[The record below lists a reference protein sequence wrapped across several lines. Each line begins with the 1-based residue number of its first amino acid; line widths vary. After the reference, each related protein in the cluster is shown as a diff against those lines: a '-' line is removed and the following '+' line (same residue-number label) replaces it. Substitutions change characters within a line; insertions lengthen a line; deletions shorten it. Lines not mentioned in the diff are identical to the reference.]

1 MAPLN
6 EVDLWFGDRMVI
18 FRGKLLEFRIN
29 CLKPHVS
36 ADAWGISLES
46 IPARAAEP
54 GPMLAREYA
63 MFSTAS
69 LPANPD
75 ITQRLIDQQC
85 SVQWR
90 GFLQALAAEFAAAL
104 PPEDLRALMF
114 RVGVRFAAE
123 HPLPAC
129 ATLDDLQ
136 SSMAAVW
143 DRIGWGGVRLQQTAA
158 QLDIHHDLS
167 PLSAAFGRA
176 MPHGPGAS
184 WKGSTRAGSN
194 RLAPPSSAWP
204 SPLLWMP
211 GAASTSSWH
220 ADHRGLGFPRYAI
233 GGDP

>member
-1 MAPLN
+1 
-6 EVDLWFGDRMVI
+6 
-18 FRGKLLEFRIN
+18 
-29 CLKPHVS
+29 
-36 ADAWGISLES
+36 
-46 IPARAAEP
+46 
-54 GPMLAREYA
+54 MLAREYA

-104 PPEDLRALMF
+104 PPEDLRALTF
-114 RVGVRFAAE
+114 RVGVRFSAE

-167 PLSAAFGRA
+167 PLSAAFGSGHA
-176 MPHGPGAS
+176 AWSVGFLEGVYQSWFDQAGAVQLLV
-184 WKGSTRAGSN
+184 AQ
-194 RLAPPSSAWP
+194 SA
-204 SPLLWMP
+204 
-211 GAASTSSWH
+211 H
-220 ADHRGLGFPRYAI
+220 ADAWGCVHFQLAR
-233 GGDP
+233 

>member
-1 MAPLN
+1 
-6 EVDLWFGDRMVI
+6 
-18 FRGKLLEFRIN
+18 
-29 CLKPHVS
+29 
-36 ADAWGISLES
+36 
-46 IPARAAEP
+46 
-54 GPMLAREYA
+54 

-75 ITQRLIDQQC
+75 LTQRLIDQQC
-85 SVQWR
+85 TVQWR

-158 QLDIHHDLS
+158 HRAPATRPWNKLHAQS
-167 PLSAAFGRA
+167 SAA
-176 MPHGPGAS
+176 GAERV
-184 WKGSTRAGSN
+184 G
-194 RLAPPSSAWP
+194 
-204 SPLLWMP
+204 LLVC
-211 GAASTSSWH
+211 
-220 ADHRGLGFPRYAI
+220 FFVC
-233 GGDP
+233 

>member
-1 MAPLN
+1 
-6 EVDLWFGDRMVI
+6 
-18 FRGKLLEFRIN
+18 
-29 CLKPHVS
+29 
-36 ADAWGISLES
+36 
-46 IPARAAEP
+46 
-54 GPMLAREYA
+54 MLAREYA

-167 PLSAAFGRA
+167 PLSAAFGQGHA
-176 MPHGPGAS
+176 PWSGGFLEGVYQS
-184 WKGSTRAGSN
+184 WFEQA
-194 RLAPPSSAWP
+194 
-204 SPLLWMP
+204 
-211 GAASTSSWH
+211 GAAQLRVAQSAP
-220 ADHRGLGFPRYAI
+220 ADAWGCIHFQLAR
-233 GGDP
+233 